1 MASFNKWIIA
11 GNVTGDPEIKE
22 IGESSVATFS
32 VAVNDPFSK
41 SGECMFVD
49 CDFWNPGKV
58 IGFVQRGTP
67 VLVEGRAAEAKW
79 EKDGQKRKKTFLK
92 VQSLQLLGGS
102 RKEEKEPEFV

>member
-1 MASFNKWIIA
+1 MASFNRWINA
-11 GNVTGDPEIKE
+11 GNITADPEIKE
-22 IGESSVATFS
+22 VGESSVATFS

-58 IGFVQRGTP
+58 AAFLQRGTP

-79 EKDGQKRKKTFLK
+79 EKDGQKRKKTFMK
-92 VQSLQLLGGS
+92 VQAVQLLGGGV
-102 RKEEKEPEFV
+102 RKEEKEFV